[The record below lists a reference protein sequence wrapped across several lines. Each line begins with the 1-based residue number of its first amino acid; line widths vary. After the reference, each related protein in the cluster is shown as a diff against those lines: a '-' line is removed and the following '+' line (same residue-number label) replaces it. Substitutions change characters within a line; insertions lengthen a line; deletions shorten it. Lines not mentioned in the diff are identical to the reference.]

1 MPNKL
6 TIITPTYN
14 RAYILPVLYESL
26 KQQTLLKFE
35 WIIVD
40 DGSTDNT
47 ESLAK
52 SWINSESL
60 MFEIKYFKQKNG
72 GKHRALNLGVSN
84 SRYEYIYIIDSD
96 DYMTEDGVQHIY
108 DWISSI
114 SDEKNFAGVSGLR
127 GKSKREKLGG
137 FPKNKKTIDAT
148 NLERKKKHLS
158 GDKAEV
164 YKRSILIKYPFP
176 QFDGENFLSE
186 GAVWN
191 KIASDGYK
199 IRWFNEVIC
208 ICEYL
213 EDGLTNNHGEEVLLN
228 NFQGYTYITKLNIEN
243 KKSIQKY
250 WQISTYIERSHK
262 KGINKKEVISKLN
275 ISNTQLILS
284 LPFYYFRKFI
294 FHSLKRRILWIQS
307 KKIN

>member
-1 MPNKL
+1 MEKKL

-14 RAYILPVLYESL
+14 RAYILPKLYESL
-26 KQQTLLKFE
+26 KRQTLLKFE
-35 WIIVD
+35 WIIID
-40 DGSTDNT
+40 DGSIDNT
-47 ESLAK
+47 ESLVK
-52 SWINSESL
+52 SWMESVPL
-60 MFEIKYFKQKNG
+60 MFEINYFKQKNG
-72 GKHRALNLGVSN
+72 GKHRALNLGVSK

-108 DWISSI
+108 NWISSI
-114 SDEKNFAGVSGLR
+114 GNNKNFAGVSGLR
-127 GKSKREKLGG
+127 GKSKIEKLGD

-148 NLERKKKHLS
+148 NLERKKKRLS

-176 QFDGENFLSE
+176 QFNGENFLSE

-191 KIASDGYK
+191 KIASHGYK

-213 EDGLTNNHGEEVLLN
+213 DDGLTKNHNEEVLLN

-243 KKSIQKY
+243 KKSFQKY
-250 WQISTYIERSHK
+250 WQISTYIERAYK
-262 KGINKKEVISKLN
+262 KKINKREVVSRLN
-275 ISNTQLILS
+275 ISNAQLIIS

-294 FHSLKRRILWIQS
+294 FHSLKRRIL
-307 KKIN
+307 